1 MKKILLLLAFVI
13 FTLGL
18 YAQTPQVFKYQTV
31 VRDAAGGVY
40 ANRIVSFRISILRD
54 NPTGTSVYAETH
66 NTTTNDFGIVNL
78 NIGSGSVVLGSF
90 GAIDW
95 GTHEYFVK
103 TEIDM
108 LGGTDFQFMGT
119 SQLLSVPYALFA
131 GKSANAADD
140 FDKDSTNEIQTISE
154 VGNTV
159 TLSKNGGS
167 FIDSDND
174 NQTLSLNGAILQIS
188 NGNSVQLGGT
198 VDMDWDPLNEIQNLS
213 INGNSISISQGNS
226 IILPPQLDSDSTNEL
241 QIISKVGSTITL
253 SNGGGSVTD
262 SDNQN
267 LSSTTNGTQRTINIS
282 GGSSTTIDIADNDN
296 SNINE
301 LQILSYSN
309 DTLSLSQGN
318 YVVLPKNYDNDSTNE
333 IQSLSINY
341 KTISLSNAD
350 SVIVNYGPTFIRTVL
365 STISTPGW
373 YTIDVSPYVPDNA
386 KAIILEV
393 SFSGWNGLTCRKNSS
408 SINTARTYT
417 STGIFQM
424 TVPIDN
430 NRTFQ
435 ASIDNTSTSVII
447 FLNAYY

>member
-1 MKKILLLLAFVI
+1 MKKILLLFAFII
-13 FTLGL
+13 FAVGL

-31 VRDAAGGVY
+31 VRDAAGAVY

-54 NPTGTSVYAETH
+54 NPAGTSVYVETH

-78 NIGSGSVVLGSF
+78 NIGSGSIVSGSF
-90 GAIDW
+90 VAIDW
-95 GTHEYFVK
+95 GTHEHFVK

-108 LGGTDFQFMGT
+108 AGGSDYQFMGT

-159 TLSKNGGS
+159 TLNKNGGS
-167 FIDSDND
+167 FTDSDN
-174 NQTLSLNGAILQIS
+174 QILSLNGSLLQIS
-188 NGNSVQLGGT
+188 NGNTVQLGGT
-198 VDMDWDPLNEIQNLS
+198 VDLDWDPLNEIQNLS
-213 INGNSISISQGNS
+213 INGNSVTISQGNT
-226 IILPPQLDSDSTNEL
+226 IVLPPQLDPDSTNEL

-282 GGSSTTIDIADNDN
+282 GGSSTNIDIADNDN

-341 KTISLSNAD
+341 KTLKISSAD
-350 SVIVNYGPTFIRTVL
+350 SVIINYGPTFIRTL
-365 STISTPGW
+365 LTTISTNGW
-373 YTIDVSPYVPDNA
+373 NTIDISPYVPVNA
-386 KAIILEV
+386 SAIILEV
-393 SFSGWNGLTCRKNSS
+393 QFSGWNGLTCRKNSS
-408 SINTARTYT
+408 SINTAHIYA
-417 STGIFQM
+417 SNGIYQM